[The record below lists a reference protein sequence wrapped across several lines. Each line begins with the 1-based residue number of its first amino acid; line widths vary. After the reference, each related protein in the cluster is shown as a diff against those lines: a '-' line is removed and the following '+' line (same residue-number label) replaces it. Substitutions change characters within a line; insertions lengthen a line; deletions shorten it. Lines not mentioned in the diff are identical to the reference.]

1 MQSGAIPVPTPCDA
15 EAELLKQ
22 LAVFPETVVQAA
34 EKYEPSV
41 ISRFLLDAAKLF
53 NKFYLECKIMQ
64 AEGDVRTFR
73 LALTKAALTT
83 LKNGLALL
91 GIGVPEKM

>member
-1 MQSGAIPVPTPCDA
+1 
-15 EAELLKQ
+15 
-22 LAVFPETVVQAA
+22 
-34 EKYEPSV
+34 
-41 ISRFLLDAAKLF
+41 
-53 NKFYLECKIMQ
+53 MQ

-73 LALTKAALTT
+73 LALTKAALTM

>member
-1 MQSGAIPVPTPCDA
+1 M
-15 EAELLKQ
+15 
-22 LAVFPETVVQAA
+22 QAA
-34 EKYEPSV
+34 EKYEPSI
-41 ISRFLLDAAKLF
+41 ISRCLLDTAKLF

>member
-1 MQSGAIPVPTPCDA
+1 MTFGAAPDLEPCAA
-15 EAELLKQ
+15 EAELVKQ
-22 LAVFPETVVQAA
+22 LALFPETVVQAA
-34 EKYEPSV
+34 EKYEPSL

-64 AEGDVRTFR
+64 AEGDVRAFR
-73 LALTKAALTT
+73 LALTEATLTT
-83 LKNGLALL
+83 LKNGLGLL